1 MQILMMHQLL
11 KMAISH
17 SEVTL
22 DWLLE
27 DYVYSPPVCP
37 YIPLVALQ
45 KEWTIFDIDD
55 SDFKT
60 AKVKMDSKADKEK
73 KAKMKKQIKALKEM
87 KK

>member
-1 MQILMMHQLL
+1 MLILLKHRL
-11 KMAISH
+11 KMATSH

-27 DYVYSPPVCP
+27 DYIYSPPAVSLFP
-37 YIPLVALQ
+37 

-87 KK
+87 NK

>member
-1 MQILMMHQLL
+1 MQISMMHQLL
-11 KMAISH
+11 KMAIFH

-27 DYVYSPPVCP
+27 DYKYSPPAVNLFP
-37 YIPLVALQ
+37 

-87 KK
+87 NK